1 MRVRDMTEGNPLR
14 LMLAFAVPL
23 FIGNIFQQIYRIVD
37 TMVVGY
43 NLGDNAISAV
53 GATYS
58 LHGLLLSVAIGL
70 NSGYAIIVTQK
81 FGAHNRE
88 ELKQSIAG
96 MILLNG
102 VVTFPVILVPV
113 IFIRPIMRFMN
124 TPTAIFEDAFTYIVI
139 IGVGMIFTIGYNMF
153 AGILRAMGNSRTPLV
168 FLIISSVL
176 NVILDVLLVTGF
188 KMGVAGAALAT
199 IMAQGISAV
208 LSGWYI
214 FRNYKEV
221 LPAKEDFR
229 VSKEMF
235 GEMLSA
241 GLAMGL
247 MYSIVETGNVIFQSA
262 NNQLGESFITAHT
275 ASRTIIGAFTQ
286 MLGTLANAC
295 ATFVGQNWG
304 AGKMDRIKEAIKK
317 ILIMQVGLSVVL
329 CVMIYLF
336 GEVLIRFTTG
346 TNNTEIVENA
356 VLSLR
361 CHFTCFGALGVLV
374 TLRSSMQ
381 AIGQKKAPLISSG
394 IELVIKI
401 GSAIWLVP
409 VIGFVGTCVTEP
421 VVWIVMMS
429 YLAVE
434 YGRCRKEIFA
444 EQM

>member
-58 LHGLLLSVAIGL
+58 LHGLLLSAAIGL
-70 NSGYAIIVTQK
+70 NGGYAIIVTQK

-102 VVTFPVILVPV
+102 VVTFPVVLVPV

-124 TPTAIFEDAFTYIVI
+124 TPAAIFEDAFTYIVI
-139 IGVGMIFTIGYNMF
+139 VGVGMIFTIGYNMF

-176 NVILDVLLVTGF
+176 NVILDILLVAGF
-188 KMGVAGAALAT
+188 EMGVAGAALAT
-199 IMAQGISAV
+199 IMAQGISAA

-214 FRNYKEV
+214 FKHYKEV

-229 VSKEMF
+229 VSREML

-241 GLAMGL
+241 GVAMGL
-247 MYSIVETGNVIFQSA
+247 MYSVVETGNVIFQSA

-275 ASRTIIGAFTQ
+275 ASRTIIGALTQ

-304 AGKMDRIKEAIKK
+304 AGHSGHSAFVYAGGRAEK
-317 ILIMQVGLSVVL
+317 
-329 CVMIYLF
+329 
-336 GEVLIRFTTG
+336 
-346 TNNTEIVENA
+346 
-356 VLSLR
+356 
-361 CHFTCFGALGVLV
+361 GA
-374 TLRSSMQ
+374 TYFQ
-381 AIGQKKAPLISSG
+381 
-394 IELVIKI
+394 
-401 GSAIWLVP
+401 WN
-409 VIGFVGTCVTEP
+409 
-421 VVWIVMMS
+421 
-429 YLAVE
+429 
-434 YGRCRKEIFA
+434 
-444 EQM
+444 